1 MIVRGA
7 AHAACRRTK
16 ATTSKRGAAM
26 SNIDTLTRS
35 RRIRVLNDNFRAA
48 FLGGRVV
55 ITPAVAELPIDV
67 KAHAFIQMQRF
78 ADFNSDNDPH
88 GEHDFGS
95 FELAGE
101 TFFWKID
108 YYDRDMMFGSED
120 PADPEKTTRVLT
132 IMLSHE
138 Y

>member
-7 AHAACRRTK
+7 ALGTCRRTK
-16 ATTSKRGAAM
+16 AK
-26 SNIDTLTRS
+26 TLRMATMTNVATLNKS
-35 RRIRVLNDNFRAA
+35 ARIRVLNDNFRST
-48 FLGGRVV
+48 FLGGQVV
-55 ITPAVAELPIDV
+55 MSAGVADLPMGVRAQAVV
-67 KAHAFIQMQRF
+67 KVQNF
-78 ADFNSDNDPH
+78 ADFNENNDPY

-108 YYDRDMMFGSED
+108 YYNKDMTGGS
-120 PADPEKTTRVLT
+120 ADPSDPEETARVLT
-132 IMLSHE
+132 IMLAGE